1 MIQWIKDNWPASRK
15 RVESV
20 NAETVKNFG
29 KIMNERASRLRLANS
44 IVDTL
49 DSAIPAV
56 KLEASFTKKRVDLLE
71 TALIDLWQQLN
82 PSKYKQGETVR
93 GWTIAKLTVDTS
105 QLPELTYQYTVEKDD
120 ETRVLQEL
128 TKETLA

>member
-56 KLEASFTKKRVDLLE
+56 KLEASFTKKE
-71 TALIDLWQQLN
+71 
-82 PSKYKQGETVR
+82 
-93 GWTIAKLTVDTS
+93 
-105 QLPELTYQYTVEKDD
+105 
-120 ETRVLQEL
+120 
-128 TKETLA
+128 